1 MNIDSAV
8 AAPLKPSWNPWPYGL
23 VAFLGSFFCAVVGFG
38 IFATRHHQDL
48 VSPDYYDH
56 EIRFQEQIDRVAR
69 TEALSS
75 EVTVALVAGS
85 GQLELQVP
93 ANSVGTIKL
102 YRPAD
107 ARLDL
112 IFPLIL
118 DAQGR
123 QRLDVSALKPGLWK
137 AHVQWKSGSEEF
149 FKDVPV
155 VIPNR

>member
-1 MNIDSAV
+1 MNTDSAV

-23 VAFLGSFFCAVVGFG
+23 VAILGTFVCGVVSFG
-38 IFATRHHQDL
+38 IIAIRNNQDL
-48 VSPDYYDH
+48 VSPDYYDQ
-56 EIRFQEQIDRVAR
+56 EIRFQQQINRVAR

-75 EVTVALVAGS
+75 EVTVALVPGS
-85 GQLELQVP
+85 GQLQLQVP
-93 ANSVGTIKL
+93 ANSVGTLKL

-112 IFPLIL
+112 VFPLTL

-123 QRLDVSALKPGLWK
+123 QRFDVSGLKPGLWK
-137 AHVQWKSGSEEF
+137 ARLQWKSGSEEY

>member
-23 VAFLGSFFCAVVGFG
+23 VAFLGTFVCAVVSFG
-38 IFATRHHQDL
+38 IIAIRNNQDL

-56 EIRFQEQIDRVAR
+56 EIRFQEQIERVAR

-75 EVTVALVAGS
+75 EVTVALLAGS

-137 AHVQWKSGSEEF
+137 AHVQWKSGTEEF
-149 FKDVPV
+149 YKDVPV